1 MVDKIKSATGKKE
14 LTYVQHNLKVRS
26 VYTDVENFECTE
38 DANKEPLVTSYNKKK
53 KGMMVISQS
62 KTASSADRS
71 ANRRNR
77 KRT

>member
-53 KGMMVISQS
+53 GMMVISQS